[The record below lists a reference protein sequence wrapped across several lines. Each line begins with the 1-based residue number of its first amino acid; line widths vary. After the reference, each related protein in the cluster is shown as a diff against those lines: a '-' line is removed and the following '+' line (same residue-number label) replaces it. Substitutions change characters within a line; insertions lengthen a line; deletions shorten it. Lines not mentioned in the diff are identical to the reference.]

1 MNHKLYNLKKLD
13 EIAQG
18 DQGFIRDML
27 VTFVENV
34 TAEIEGIQCLKLIE
48 NWTSI
53 AETAHKLASNF
64 AYLGADRLHAL
75 AVDIEKSVI
84 RDQNLTGIAD
94 KAVILCNEGVLLIS
108 QLKKDFNIMG
118 TN

>member
-1 MNHKLYNLKKLD
+1 MDEKMYNLKKLN

-18 DQGFIRDML
+18 DHGFVQEML

-34 TAEIEGIQCLKLIE
+34 TTDIGNIQSLKLAE
-48 NWTSI
+48 NWTVI

-64 AYLGADRLHAL
+64 AYLGATSLQIL
-75 AVDIEKSVI
+75 AGDIEKRVLN
-84 RDQNLTGIAD
+84 DQNLTGIAE
-94 KAVILCNEGVLLIS
+94 KTEKLCYQGSLLIN
-108 QLKKDFNIMG
+108 QVKKDFAFMI